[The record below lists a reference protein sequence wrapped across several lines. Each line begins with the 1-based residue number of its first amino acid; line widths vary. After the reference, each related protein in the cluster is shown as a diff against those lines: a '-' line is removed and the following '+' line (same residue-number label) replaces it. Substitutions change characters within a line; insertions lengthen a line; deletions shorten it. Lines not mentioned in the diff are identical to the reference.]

1 MKKNPEEITQLRTQL
16 MSLVRRMRREARSDE
31 KSWAQLLLLGAIDR
45 HGGMATPSVL
55 AESEG
60 MRSSN
65 LAAALRT
72 LETDGLL
79 KRIPDAED
87 RRKIRVMLTQ
97 EGLSLLH
104 ESRARRETWLSNA
117 MEHCLTAEE
126 QTLLIAAGSLMARIA
141 NSPPLK
147 ENSY

>member
-45 HGGMATPSVL
+45 HGGMATPSML

-72 LETDGLL
+72 LETDGLII
-79 KRIPDAED
+79 RIPDTED

-97 EGLSLLH
+97 KGLELLH
-104 ESRARRETWLSNA
+104 ESRIRRETWLSTA
-117 MEHCLTAEE
+117 MENSLTPEE
-126 QTLLIAAGSLMARIA
+126 QSLLIAAGHLMARIA
-141 NSPPLK
+141 SSPPLK
-147 ENSY
+147 ENY